1 MQTNVTT
8 WPAAAG
14 TLTDAYTVKVNG
26 VNVPVMGTPM
36 PEKRIVEEQR
46 HPYSFALFDADG
58 EVTVEVTSRW
68 LAMDNVAILPE
79 SKGVRPLEK
88 RGNTVVFRATPPF
101 TLAVEPRGRHDA
113 LILSANLPEKD
124 APQPDTPGI
133 VYFGPG
139 RHHAGV
145 IELKG
150 GETLYLAGGAW
161 VEGAVL
167 GIGDNITIRG
177 HGVLSGAPWA
187 WMHGPKLTV
196 GKQENS
202 VYSAI
207 NRSGNMIRLGGHG
220 ISVRD
225 VTLLSAWGWCLVL
238 NEVEGALIEN
248 VKILGGRVINDDG
261 IDICRSRNVTI
272 RDCFI
277 RAQDDCITP
286 KWWCEDLLVERCT
299 LWTDIANAFR
309 IGYECE
315 DPPYAYR
322 NLVFRDIDVLHLTLE
337 PTTPDQFWANAAI
350 YIQPA
355 NEQLL
360 ENFLFEDIRF
370 HEVNSHD
377 IFLLLKTMVT
387 DTHKKS
393 PTAGYFKNLTMRNI
407 HLPDSK
413 GGMCVYISTH
423 DDAHYVDGISFE
435 NVTGYGEVTQIGAVR
450 NGLPPM

>member
-1 MQTNVTT
+1 MTNVTT

-14 TLTDAYTVKVNG
+14 TTTDAYTVKVNG

-36 PEKRIVEEQR
+36 PENRIVEAQR

-58 EVTVEVTSRW
+58 EVTVEVSSRW

-113 LILSANLPEKD
+113 LILSANLPETDVPK
-124 APQPDTPGI
+124 PDSPG
-133 VYFGPG
+133 VVFFGPG
-139 RHHAGV
+139 RHHPELIG
-145 IELKG
+145 LKG

-161 VEGAVL
+161 VEGGVFAC
-167 GIGDNITIRG
+167 GDNVTIRG
-177 HGVLSGAPWA
+177 RGVLSGAPWP
-187 WMHGPKLTV
+187 WTHGPKITGGNQV
-196 GKQENS
+196 AS
-202 VYSAI
+202 IRSAI
-207 NRSGNMIRLGGHG
+207 NLSGHMIRISGRG

-225 VTLLSAWGWCLVL
+225 VTLLSPWGWCLVL
-238 NEVEGALIEN
+238 NEVEGAMVEN

-261 IDICRSRNVTI
+261 IDICRSKDVTI

-277 RAQDDCITP
+277 RVQDDCITP

-315 DPPYAYR
+315 DPPYVYR

-350 YIQPA
+350 YIQAA

-360 ENFLFEDIRF
+360 ENFGFEDIRF
-370 HEVNSHD
+370 HEVNRHD
-377 IFLLLKTMVT
+377 IFLLLKTMAT
-387 DTHKKS
+387 DTCKKS
-393 PTAGYFKNLTMRNI
+393 TAAGYVKNLTMHNI
-407 HLPDSK
+407 HLPESK

-423 DDAHYVDGISFE
+423 DDAHDVDRVSFE

-450 NGLPPM
+450 QCRLPM

>member
-1 MQTNVTT
+1 VTNVTT

-14 TLTDAYTVKVNG
+14 TITDAYIVKVNG
-26 VNVPVMGTPM
+26 VPVPVMGVPM
-36 PEKRIVEEQR
+36 PENRIVEALR
-46 HPYSFALFDADG
+46 HPYSFTLFDADG

-68 LAMDNVAILPE
+68 FDMDHVAILPE
-79 SKGVRPLEK
+79 SKGVKPLEK
-88 RGNTVVFRATPPF
+88 SGNTVVFRATPPF

-113 LILSANLPEKD
+113 LILAANLPEMD
-124 APQPDTPGI
+124 APAPGTPG
-133 VYFGPG
+133 VVFFGPG
-139 RHHAGV
+139 RHHPERIA
-145 IELKG
+145 LKG

-161 VEGAVL
+161 VEGGVFAC
-167 GIGDNITIRG
+167 GDNVTIRG
-177 HGVLSGAPWA
+177 RGVLSGVPWP
-187 WMHGPKLTV
+187 WLHGPEITG
-196 GKQENS
+196 GKPVVS
-202 VYSAI
+202 MHSAVDL
-207 NRSGNMIRLGGHG
+207 SGNMMRISGRG

-238 NEVEGALIEN
+238 NEVEDAMVEN

-261 IDICRSRNVTI
+261 IDICRSKDVTI

-315 DPPYAYR
+315 DPPYVYR

-337 PTTPDQFWANAAI
+337 PRTPDEFWAHAAI

-360 ENFLFEDIRF
+360 EDFVFEEIRF

-377 IFLLLKTMVT
+377 IFLLLKTMAT
-387 DTHKKS
+387 DTCKKS
-393 PTAGYFKNLTMRNI
+393 TAAGYVKNLTMHNI
-407 HLPDSK
+407 HLPESK

-423 DDAHYVDGISFE
+423 DDAHDVDRVSFE

-450 NGLPPM
+450 QCRLPM